1 MAPAANNRVRGV
13 RPGLHTAPAPSD
25 ETKEK
30 KAEGARRRLG
40 CGRFCT
46 HSPSLGPAADYSLIA
61 WSLSRLTISIQR
73 AFFRRTIPF
82 SRSLDMLRDTVSTV
96 IPR

>member
-1 MAPAANNRVRGV
+1 MTPASNNRVRGV
-13 RPGLHTAPAPSD
+13 RPGLHTAPEPPD
-25 ETKEK
+25 NTKEK
-30 KAEGARRRLG
+30 KAEGARPRSG
-40 CGRFCT
+40 GGRFCM
-46 HSPSLGPAADYSLIA
+46 HSPSLGPGVDYSLIA